1 MTGFEV
7 LKSLLIIFHLEVL
20 TAIMQPRLDADNVTK
35 GKIKNCSRKLKCQ
48 IKALWRSLYFV
59 QSDVDCQVSSSKTKI
74 FYRLIRSICV
84 LKYDKF
90 FEK

>member
-7 LKSLLIIFHLEVL
+7 LKSLLRSSTIFHLEVL

-35 GKIKNCSRKLKCQ
+35 GRIKNCSRKLKCQ

-59 QSDVDCQVSSSKTKI
+59 QSDVDCQVSSSKK
-74 FYRLIRSICV
+74 
-84 LKYDKF
+84 KYFIDLST
-90 FEK
+90 EV

>member
-7 LKSLLIIFHLEVL
+7 LKSLLRSSTIFHLEVL

-35 GKIKNCSRKLKCQ
+35 GRIKNCSRKLKCQ

-59 QSDVDCQVSSSKTKI
+59 QSDVDCQVSSSKKNI
-74 FYRLIRSICV
+74 LSF
-84 LKYDKF
+84 
-90 FEK
+90 

>member
-7 LKSLLIIFHLEVL
+7 LKSLLRSSTIFHLEVL

-35 GKIKNCSRKLKCQ
+35 GRIKNCSRKLKCQ

-59 QSDVDCQVSSSKTKI
+59 QSDVDCQVSSSKK
-74 FYRLIRSICV
+74 
-84 LKYDKF
+84 KYF
-90 FEK
+90 IV